1 MNNKNYSVMPVLD
14 EQVLL
19 ECKSDVF
26 NINEDYNLN
35 GKLVTVPKGQTFK
48 FAGGSLNNGIIR
60 FDDTFLEDV
69 APRSIDLQ
77 TEGTIT
83 NEVVKMSW
91 FADVNQVRIAFSN
104 QVIEYDQDETINT
117 TVVIPGNNLT
127 YDGMGNTFTC
137 NETFFSNQG
146 KSNIIIRNFNT
157 NANTNKYNLTFYEMP
172 SIENVSIDNI
182 QIYNNVI
189 TGFMIGISLNND
201 TENGLVN
208 NSFVYNNHIFNCPGS
223 TSGSGY
229 GIHMANVRNSIISG
243 NEVVNCGRHAIYH
256 AYGENNIISN
266 NEIKDHCKDYT
277 IYNLWAA
284 LEIGRKSRKVIVK
297 GNTFLRCNNVC
308 LLVYSPQ
315 PSQDGD
321 SATHLFRYG
330 VCEGI
335 VIEGNTF
342 NNGNKTGILGYLPYI
357 YIGYEGANY
366 SSLIQSGT
374 YVADMT
380 IIGNTFSKILADNM
394 KCIQVNQCQRLTI
407 ADNTFLFGLPY
418 SPQLNEYLV
427 IDIPTNR
434 ITGYIT
440 MMTIFHNTFTYSGP
454 GASNIYLLGPNMS
467 LVQYP
472 SYVIKWLAN
481 TLNNQIIGGITRYSL
496 YKNTAGSGFINYD

>member
-1 MNNKNYSVMPVLD
+1 MPVLD

-146 KSNIIIRNFNT
+146 KSNIIIRNFNA
-157 NANTNKYNLTFYEMP
+157 NANTNKFNLTFYEMP

-201 TENGLVN
+201 TEN
-208 NSFVYNNHIFNCPGS
+208 
-223 TSGSGY
+223 
-229 GIHMANVRNSIISG
+229 
-243 NEVVNCGRHAIYH
+243 
-256 AYGENNIISN
+256 
-266 NEIKDHCKDYT
+266 
-277 IYNLWAA
+277 
-284 LEIGRKSRKVIVK
+284 
-297 GNTFLRCNNVC
+297 
-308 LLVYSPQ
+308 
-315 PSQDGD
+315 
-321 SATHLFRYG
+321 
-330 VCEGI
+330 
-335 VIEGNTF
+335 
-342 NNGNKTGILGYLPYI
+342 
-357 YIGYEGANY
+357 
-366 SSLIQSGT
+366 
-374 YVADMT
+374 
-380 IIGNTFSKILADNM
+380 
-394 KCIQVNQCQRLTI
+394 
-407 ADNTFLFGLPY
+407 
-418 SPQLNEYLV
+418 
-427 IDIPTNR
+427 
-434 ITGYIT
+434 
-440 MMTIFHNTFTYSGP
+440 GP